1 MAAMCWVVHSEPEI
15 SGRVG
20 DLVLR
25 PGGIRVLNESAWK
38 DTIPSMDQS
47 GDRVSRFGGGCLRL
61 PDRFPLLEMSMPIK
75 DWPAPDFFTIN
86 ILTFVSARMR
96 SVLGLPSDVVQYL
109 PIQLTAA
116 GPLAR
121 AQDYQLLRVFPH
133 QPAIDLSRSKY
144 DVGGWTEDD
153 GTKKEFILMV
163 TSLALRAD
171 LLTRSELFWADE
183 VPVCLLATDA
193 LAERVMKAGCTGIQF
208 NDPATTGVLNG
219 MIRIRT
225 ADGVAERFLG

>member
-1 MAAMCWVVHSEPEI
+1 MTARCWVMHSDPYVKD
-15 SGRVG
+15 RVS
-20 DLVLR
+20 DFMHQ
-25 PGGIRVLNESAWK
+25 PGGMRILNETEWK
-38 DTIPSMDQS
+38 DSIPDIDPS
-47 GDRVSRFGGGCLRL
+47 GGRVSRFAIGCLRL
-61 PDRFPLLEMSMPIK
+61 PEGFPLLEMNMPIG
-75 DWPAPDFFTIN
+75 DWPAPDFFNIN

-96 SVLGLPSDVVQYL
+96 SVLRLSGDVVQYL
-109 PIQLTAA
+109 PIKLAAA

-121 AQDYQLLRVFPH
+121 AQDYRLLRVLPH

-144 DVGGWTEDD
+144 HVGGWTEDD
-153 GTKKEFILMV
+153 GTKKEFIIMV

-171 LLTRSELFWADE
+171 LSTRSELFWADE

-193 LAERVMKAGCTGIQF
+193 LAERVMKAGCTGVQF
-208 NDPATTGVLNG
+208 DDPATTGVLNG